1 MEKIEGGST
10 SRKGERGWE
19 WKKDQPGVFN
29 DDNDENGKSTQTICS
44 EIPSKLSVLALLNI

>member
-19 WKKDQPGVFN
+19 WKKDQPGVIN
-29 DDNDENGKSTQTICS
+29 DAMMKREINTKQSALKS
-44 EIPSKLSVLALLNI
+44 PSKLSVLLLLNI